1 MVVYDTIL
9 LGTISMRSHASR
21 HSSRVYSWKNPFFVH
36 TNSCSFSNPAFDNLV
51 KNSAC
56 NCDQHDLT
64 QSSALVT
71 LTTTRV
77 FQHYKANT
85 S

>member
-9 LGTISMRSHASR
+9 LGTISMRTHASR

-36 TNSCSFSNPAFDNLV
+36 IIPAFDNPV

-64 QSSALVT
+64 QSFTLVT
-71 LTTTRV
+71 MTTTRA